1 MKRAIS
7 HLRCL
12 DKTGFHTARMG
23 LRAKAGNASIELA
36 LTLSFFAAP
45 MMLGTTEVAFLI
57 YDSIEISN
65 AAHAGAVYGMM
76 SSTFAGDS
84 AGIRDAAQSEA
95 TDLGGNLTVTSTTY
109 YACSAS
115 LGGTQYP
122 TQSAASA
129 ACPAN
134 ATNHYLQFVQVASSA
149 AVKSPI
155 GVPGLPRTWTLKG
168 FSVMEVQ
175 E

>member
-1 MKRAIS
+1 
-7 HLRCL
+7 
-12 DKTGFHTARMG
+12 
-23 LRAKAGNASIELA
+23 
-36 LTLSFFAAP
+36 

-65 AAHAGAVYGMM
+65 AAQAGAVYRMM
-76 SSTFAGDS
+76 SPTFAGDS

-95 TDLGGNLTVTSTTY
+95 TDLGGNLTVTSTKY
-109 YACSAS
+109 CACSAL

-134 ATNHYLQFVQVASSA
+134 ATNHYLQFVQVAFSA